1 MRNDDSAL
9 CLSAHELWGRISR
22 KLLEI
27 DARFQ
32 MATNRKWPMANQ
44 MVTLPMTSHDL
55 NSEYIISIRVGYRV
69 VYNAPPT
76 EDQTWGIE
84 WSLAR

>member
-1 MRNDDSAL
+1 
-9 CLSAHELWGRISR
+9 
-22 KLLEI
+22 
-27 DARFQ
+27 
-32 MATNRKWPMANQ
+32 MANQ